1 MDTTD
6 PPPTP
11 APYRPEYAEQV
22 HDLCLLGDMDE
33 QAIADALEV
42 SRETLRAWQATVPAF
57 AEAVRKGG
65 KLADGGAAKGLHKR
79 ATGYDHPAV
88 KIFLPSG
95 SREPVHAKYD
105 RHLPPHPGSAIT
117 WLEVR
122 HPQVWGKTG
131 ETKAP
136 NTNDVEKLKAWL
148 KTLRTDEL
156 RAIVAR
162 ELHRLNFRPPGDPG

>member
-6 PPPTP
+6 PPPTA

-22 HDLCLLGDMDE
+22 HELCLLGDMDE

-42 SRETLRAWQATVPAF
+42 NLETLREWQATVPAF
-57 AEAVRKGG
+57 TEAVRKGG

-79 ATGYDHPAV
+79 ATGYEHGAV

-105 RHLPPHPGSAIT
+105 RHLPPHPGSAMK

-136 NTNDVEKLKAWL
+136 NTNDVKKLEDWL
-148 KTLRTDEL
+148 KSQRTDEL
-156 RAIVAR
+156 WAIISRHLVKAD
-162 ELHRLNFRPPGDPG
+162 FRPPEDRG